1 MTDYVAKIT
10 TKGQMTLPIEVRKA
24 LGLRPGDHVRLEPS
38 GEAGFLL
45 TPARRAG
52 ELFGS
57 VPHRGRP
64 ITIDEIRKASRAT
77 FEE

>member
-38 GEAGFLL
+38 GEAGFL
-45 TPARRAG
+45 
-52 ELFGS
+52 GS
-57 VPHRGRP
+57 VPHRGRA